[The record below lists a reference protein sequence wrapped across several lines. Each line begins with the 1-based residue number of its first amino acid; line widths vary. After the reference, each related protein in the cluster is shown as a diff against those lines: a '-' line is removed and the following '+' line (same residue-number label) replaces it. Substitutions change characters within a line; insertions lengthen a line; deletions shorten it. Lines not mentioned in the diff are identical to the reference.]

1 MRTLHSLFFALL
13 LLFSINATATTLNLH
28 RTNSL
33 VQRIQLSSIVNI
45 TTDNQ
50 DSTLVIATSD
60 HLILRIPIV
69 EIDSITY
76 SEASYALPG
85 VTTLSIDPMVQ
96 GGKTNGLVEILDD
109 GGCPILER
117 GMVWAAHSYPTV
129 TDYKFSSGVTS
140 GKFYTFLS
148 DLDPERNY
156 YVRGFATNC
165 EGTAYGET
173 IKLEQKTG
181 NVTYN
186 LAVDPSAAFY
196 DQLKQALDSACY
208 YYNRYTTFEAN
219 IYVYYNEGIPTAQAS
234 YRGSIGFGPNTS
246 YMWVGTVMH
255 EMAHY
260 FGSGTTQAWKNLMIN
275 GVWQG
280 AAGQALCQELTGQT
294 LKGDGGTNPIHYW
307 PTGINYRNE
316 VSSVQDLI
324 EHARIV
330 QAMLVEDAKIPNK

>member
-1 MRTLHSLFFALL
+1 MKKLLFTYLGLLLTVALL
-13 LLFSINATATTLNLH
+13 AANTTLNIFKTDKTVLQI
-28 RTNSL
+28 NL
-33 VQRIQLSSIVNI
+33 DQIVRIKTQ
-45 TTDNQ
+45 NQ
-50 DSTLVIATSD
+50 DSLLVVERVNGGHTSVS
-60 HLILRIPIV
+60 IT

-76 SEASYALPG
+76 TEDSYGLP
-85 VTTLSIDPMVQ
+85 LVQ
-96 GGKTNGLVEILDD
+96 TVSVNNNVEEGKTHAVVEVVDD
-109 GGCPILER
+109 GGCELLER
-117 GMVWAAHSYPTV
+117 GLVWGTSVFPTLENNK
-129 TDYKFSSGVTS
+129 YSAGQAS
-140 GKFYTFLS
+140 GKFYAFLS
-148 DLDPERNY
+148 DLDPETTY
-156 YVRGFATNC
+156 YLRGYATNC
-165 EGTAYGET
+165 AGTAYSPT
-173 IKLEQKTG
+173 KKLEPLRG

-260 FGSGTTQAWKNLMIN
+260 FGSGTTQAWKNLMVN